1 VNTDL
6 SPKPRPLGRTDLVV
20 GPIAY
25 GCWRFAGTD
34 VPSARTKIETALEV
48 GMTLFDTADIYG
60 IDDGHPVGAAEAL
73 LGEVLTAVPGLRERM
88 VIATKSGIVPGVPY
102 DSSAVHLRRA
112 CEASLR
118 RLRVDRID
126 LYQIHRP
133 DLLSHPEETAATL
146 EALRREGKIGEVGV
160 SNFTAAQ
167 FESLQAYLPF
177 PIATHQPELSAWCVE
192 PLWDGVLDQCLR
204 ERVTPLAWSPLGGGR
219 VGDDL
224 ELAGSDRLH
233 DCLDGIAREQGVSRA
248 AVALAFL
255 LAHPAG
261 IVPIVGTQRPDRIRD
276 ALAAFRVT
284 LDRSGWYT
292 ILQASLGEPLP

>member
-1 VNTDL
+1 M
-6 SPKPRPLGRTDLVV
+6 
-20 GPIAY
+20 AY

-48 GMTLFDTADIYG
+48 GITLFDTADIYG
-60 IDDGHPVGAAEAL
+60 IDDGHPVGAAESL
-73 LGEVLTAVPGLRERM
+73 LGQVLIAAPGLRERM

-102 DSSAVHLRRA
+102 DSSAAHLREA
-112 CEASLR
+112 CDASLR
-118 RLRVDRID
+118 RLRIDRID

-133 DLLSHPEETAATL
+133 DLLAHPEETAGTL
-146 EALRREGKIGEVGV
+146 DALRREGKIGEVGV

-219 VGDDL
+219 VADESESPISD
-224 ELAGSDRLH
+224 EERARRDRLH
-233 DCLDGIAREQGVSRA
+233 ACLDSIAGQRGVSRSA
-248 AVALAFL
+248 IALAFL

-276 ALAAFRVT
+276 SFAAFGVT
-284 LDRSGWYT
+284 LGRNEWYT
-292 ILQASLGEPLP
+292 ILQASLGERLP